1 MKIECEDDPKNLIRE
16 IGDPSFSVCDESWDE
31 IYRHDD
37 HPRTIRII
45 DCEDN
50 QHIDITGQTP
60 DDSRRIAMALIRLL
74 NQNYIEVTK

>member
-1 MKIECEDDPKNLIRE
+1 LKIECEDDPKNLIRE

>member
-1 MKIECEDDPKNLIRE
+1 MKIECEDNPKNLIWE
-16 IGDPSFSVCDESWDE
+16 IGDPSFSVCDETWDE

-50 QHIDITGQTP
+50 QYIDITGKTP
-60 DDSRRIAMALIRLL
+60 DDSRRIANALCRLL
-74 NQNYIEVTK
+74 NQDYQEIL